1 MPEVKINELTFL
13 VDTREQLPW
22 NFSRLVDPLTKI
34 PYRQEKATLETCD
47 YSVKGFPVFCERKSL
62 PDLLGVCGQSRPR
75 FEDEL
80 RRMQEI
86 FFQTKIAPCVIVE
99 SSWEDCMRG
108 DWAYSKITPN
118 VLKGSVFGWSQWGIP
133 FHFLPNRIEAAKA
146 CLHYLFLGAR
156 RIQREIDART
166 F

>member
-1 MPEVKINELTFL
+1 
-13 VDTREQLPW
+13 
-22 NFSRLVDPLTKI
+22 
-34 PYRQEKATLETCD
+34 
-47 YSVKGFPVFCERKSL
+47 
-62 PDLLGVCGQSRPR
+62 
-75 FEDEL
+75 
-80 RRMQEI
+80 MQEI
-86 FFQTKIAPCVIVE
+86 FSKTKIAPCVIVE

-118 VLKGSVFGWSQWGIP
+118 VLKGSVLGWSQWGIP
-133 FHFLPNRIEAAKA
+133 FLFLPNRIEAAKA